1 MVGLDALY
9 FRSLRRMSIV
19 DDDNGNARVAVDPI
33 FFYVWEYDQDVNK
46 VFLLRLQNMQEVS
59 LAPFLPCRARPI
71 WACSHTVKSLV
82 TVTWFLLKFL
92 EMLLNYIESSKNSL
106 ENAFTWKSGCNWWWD
121 KFIFW
126 NVQPTVDGWDVGSK
140 KSRSYSTH
148 RRERPLSICIK
159 ALREEQFQS
168 K

>member
-92 EMLLNYIESSKNSL
+92 EILNIISQKLRNVCIL
-106 ENAFTWKSGCNWWWD
+106 KRPAKWFQLIIDN
-121 KFIFW
+121 FIFC